1 VYYIGN
7 LSYFLGFSMP
17 CKCPVCGEMLP
28 SAKKRDEHVAKAH
41 PDKKKEKK

>member
-1 VYYIGN
+1 
-7 LSYFLGFSMP
+7 MP

-41 PDKKKEKK
+41 PDKKTAPKK